1 VIKEIYNIFLIL
13 KNDKNYIVDNVEQIY
28 PMNWHLKYTIPNEF
42 LGLTGKVN
50 GQLYIAVHGKEDIV
64 TEVDFSFNIA
74 DSLINTIPA
83 VDKINEIRT
92 FQEFRENIMTTINQI
107 NEALANGEDYVSQME
122 ATKASGMKALNDR
135 TTQAI
140 EEITTLVGTS
150 TQEITDL
157 KDNTISELD
166 DKATQIKNDVEELN
180 QYDTTNW
187 QKHKLTMI
195 MDIL

>member
-1 VIKEIYNIFLIL
+1 E
-13 KNDKNYIVDNVEQIY
+13 VE
-28 PMNWHLKYTIPNEF
+28 
-42 LGLTGKVN
+42 
-50 GQLYIAVHGKEDIV
+50 
-64 TEVDFSFNIA
+64 FSFKIA

-83 VDKINEIRT
+83 IDKINEIRT
-92 FQEFRENIMTTINQI
+92 FQEFRENIMTTINEI
-107 NEALANGEDYVSQME
+107 NEALANGEDYVTQME

-135 TTQAI
+135 TTQVI

-187 QKHKLTMI
+187 QKHKITQDDGMI
-195 MDIL
+195 KLLSRPDLNNPYNLFTKTEM